1 MVQWER
7 GGLRPKDAAAHGQ
20 RGSFRRTEKG
30 IARYSS
36 DQRRKRRGYAHDA
49 HHSGRTN
56 WKRQANSNRVGA
68 LVFAGLADRGEEHAQ
83 RSALWDH
90 YLCVDQRSARRACG
104 GTIHCARRLHG
115 ERKRARRSAESPA
128 RVSPRSPGW
137 WGRRCTTAPTGLLTL
152 SFVGGLL

>member
-1 MVQWER
+1 MAQWER

-56 WKRQANSNRVGA
+56 WKRQANSNRVRA
-68 LVFAGLADRGEEHAQ
+68 LVFAGIADRGDEHAQ

-90 YLCVDQRSARRACG
+90 YLCVDQRSARRACC
-104 GTIHCARRLHG
+104 GTIRGTRRLYG
-115 ERKRARRSAESPA
+115 RRSRVTRSLYSPTPCSRPFPGSWA
-128 RVSPRSPGW
+128 RPY
-137 WGRRCTTAPTGLLTL
+137 TTATTTLLTFL
-152 SFVGGLL
+152 